1 MTEPNKLL
9 SAPCQAREENLVLY
23 HYGDLEDAERA
34 ALQAH
39 LPECAGCA
47 GYLQE
52 LGTLMPLTVKTD
64 EPPTTFWADYNR
76 ELRHK
81 LDGAAE
87 KPGWRRALA
96 ALFQPRLVPVF
107 AAAAVIAL
115 AITFTLGKSIWSTND
130 PVQGDEALIEVL
142 PVAENLEFFRAMD
155 VLDNLDVLEFMG
167 SQDNAA

>member
-1 MTEPNKLL
+1 MTEPNKTL
-9 SAPCQAREENLVLY
+9 STPCQAREENLVLY
-23 HYGDLEDAERA
+23 HYSDLEDAERA

-39 LPECAGCA
+39 LQDCAACA

-52 LGTLMPLTVKTD
+52 LRALMPLTVEAD
-64 EPPTTFWADYNR
+64 QPPTTFWHDYNR

-81 LDGAAE
+81 LDAAAE
-87 KPGWRRALA
+87 KTGWRRALA
-96 ALFQPRLVPVF
+96 ALFQPRLVPVI
-107 AAAAVIAL
+107 AATAVVAL
-115 AITFTLGKSIWSTND
+115 ALTLTLGKRIWSTDD
-130 PVQGDEALIEVL
+130 PVQDQEALIEVL